1 MTYYGAKELAR
12 NFRTVRGNT
21 LRIAEEIPEDKYDFR
36 PTPESRSAKE
46 ILAHLVATSQRNY
59 HGHAV
64 RQVTTFVGVDFAAM
78 MRELTEK
85 SQQLV
90 KLSKAELVD
99 LLRVDGEQWGE
110 FLDRVTE
117 EQLSVVVPFSPPAV
131 PAAKSRFEMLLS
143 VKEHEMHHRAQLM
156 VYQRLL
162 GLVPHLTRER
172 QARMAPPAAGSG
184 SRP

>member
-1 MTYYGAKELAR
+1 MTYYGSAELAR
-12 NFRTVRGNT
+12 SFRTVRGNLVRT
-21 LRIAEEIPEDKYDFR
+21 AEEIPEDQYDFR
-36 PTPESRSAKE
+36 PVPEARSVKE
-46 ILAHLVATSQRNY
+46 ILAHIAATSQRNY
-59 HGHAV
+59 QGHAV

-78 MRELTEK
+78 MRELAER

-90 KLSKAELVD
+90 KLSKAELLG
-99 LLRVDGEQWGE
+99 LLREDGEKWGA

-131 PAAKSRFEMLLS
+131 PPAKSRFEMLLS

-172 QARMAPPAAGSG
+172 MARFAQART
-184 SRP
+184 